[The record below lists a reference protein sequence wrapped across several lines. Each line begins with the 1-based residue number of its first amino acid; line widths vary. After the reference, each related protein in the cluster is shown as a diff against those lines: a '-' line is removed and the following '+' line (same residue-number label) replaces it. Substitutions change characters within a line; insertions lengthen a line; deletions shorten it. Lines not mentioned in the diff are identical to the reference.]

1 MFAYCVDGAQ
11 PGILTRT
18 SCSSELSRQPHM
30 EHQMHATHECRSRL
44 ACSRRL
50 CLCSRSAAFISCRQV
65 KFPTLFDSAAMA
77 LKTLHRAAATGVGF
91 GTSLGCKDC
100 TCSQGH
106 VFIFYSVVT
115 FWSHHFVQLTSLAW
129 SRGAG
134 IYFYSTCV
142 VHVLCIKYYCYGQF
156 FY

>member
-30 EHQMHATHECRSRL
+30 ERQMHATHECRSRL

-50 CLCSRSAAFISCRQV
+50 CLCLRSAAFISCRQV
-65 KFPTLFDSAAMA
+65 KFSTLFDSAAMA

-91 GTSLGCKDC
+91 GTCWAAETAPAAKAMFLF
-100 TCSQGH
+100 
-106 VFIFYSVVT
+106 FIQ
-115 FWSHHFVQLTSLAW
+115 W
-129 SRGAG
+129 
-134 IYFYSTCV
+134 
-142 VHVLCIKYYCYGQF
+142 
-156 FY
+156 